1 MRARLWQ
8 RQVVKVSERD
18 EGGRGRPK
26 VQLGGTRR
34 EHAARPLQPGRLP
47 RRAGGAQALAR
58 ESLAR
63 FMAPRAPDAQPCG
76 TRTVRMEDI
85 VTIEDACLYAR
96 VGRRFQ
102 SVRFGSCADLFGSA
116 GSV

>member
-34 EHAARPLQPGRLP
+34 EHAARPLRPGRPP
-47 RRAGGAQALAR
+47 RRAGGATRPPSPQTGGGGGTGATRRRRRGGGRPRRAARAGRLA
-58 ESLAR
+58 
-63 FMAPRAPDAQPCG
+63 DASEEEPSE
-76 TRTVRMEDI
+76 V
-85 VTIEDACLYAR
+85 LYEC
-96 VGRRFQ
+96 VKGDQ
-102 SVRFGSCADLFGSA
+102 
-116 GSV
+116 